1 MINLEK
7 IKQEKCQPFLSLRPA
22 PAPYFHTTF
31 FLVFQIAPLRGRL
44 KFPSPPL
51 KKGGQNHVGL
61 TNPSRHRDK

>member
-31 FLVFQIAPLRGRL
+31 FLVFQIASPPREI
-44 KFPSPPL
+44 KIPFPSL
-51 KKGGQNHVGL
+51 KKGGSEPCRV
-61 TNPSRHRDK
+61 D